1 MNMFKINQEGTMKKI
16 LCLGLMVLMGSF
28 LNNTVVAADVQVGLA
43 WVGKSGMANRVSEG
57 FVAEV
62 AELAPQIKLE
72 AQKDLQSL
80 DALKEVVDRFQ
91 KEKKAMVILRSNG
104 AEWLG
109 KNPPALPTFIG
120 GCNHPKILGAV
131 QNLERPEGNITGVTY
146 YLPVTSQF
154 DVFQAILPKMDSVLL
169 LMGKG
174 NPSAPIDQAGTKEVC
189 AKRNIKY
196 KEVMAES
203 REEVLKAVAEHKDK
217 VSAMIIGNQA
227 LVIDITKDIMAEAG
241 KTPVFSYSSEP
252 VKDGALGGFVADD
265 EKLGRM
271 LAQSLVDVVVKG
283 MAIGTVP
290 VKVDPK
296 PLFYVNAK
304 TAQKIGVEVPF
315 EILQAATVVE

>member
-1 MNMFKINQEGTMKKI
+1 MKKI
-16 LCLGLMVLMGSF
+16 LCLGLMVLIGF
-28 LNNTVVAADVQVGLA
+28 LFNNTIAAADIQVGLA
-43 WVGKSGMANRVSEG
+43 WVGKSGMSNRVAEG
-57 FVAEV
+57 FMGGV

-72 AQKDLQSL
+72 VHKDLQSL
-80 DALKEVVDRFQ
+80 DDLKGVVDRFQ

-109 KNPPALPTFIG
+109 KNPPVLPTFIG

-131 QNLERPEGNITGVTY
+131 QNLEQPEGNITGVTY

-154 DVFQAILPKMDSVLL
+154 DVFQAILPKLDSVLL
-169 LMGKG
+169 LAGKM
-174 NPSAPIDQAGTKEVC
+174 NPSAAIDQAGTKEVC
-189 AKRNIKY
+189 AKRNIQY
-196 KEVMAES
+196 IEVMAES
-203 REEVLKAVAEHKDK
+203 KEEVLKAVAKHKEK

-227 LVIDITKDIMAEAG
+227 LVIDITKEILAAAG

-265 EKLGRM
+265 HKLGRM
-271 LAQSLVDVVVKG
+271 LAQSLVEVVVKG
-283 MAIGTVP
+283 MKVAAVP

-296 PLFYVNAK
+296 PKFYVNAK

>member
-1 MNMFKINQEGTMKKI
+1 MKKI

-28 LNNTVVAADVQVGLA
+28 FSNTVVAADIQVGLA

-57 FVAEV
+57 LVTGV

-72 AQKDLQSL
+72 VHKELQSL
-80 DALKEVVDRFQ
+80 DDLKEVVDRFQ

-109 KNPPALPTFIG
+109 KNPPSLPTFIG

-131 QNLERPEGNITGVTY
+131 QNLEQPEGNITGVTY
-146 YLPVTSQF
+146 NLPVASQF
-154 DVFQAILPKMDSVLL
+154 DVFQAILPELHSVLL

-174 NPSAPIDQAGTKEVC
+174 NPSAMIDQAGTKEVC
-189 AKRNIKY
+189 AKRNIEY
-196 KEVMAES
+196 KEVMAGS
-203 REEVLKAVAEHKDK
+203 KEEALRAVAEQKEK

-227 LVIDITKDIMAEAG
+227 LVIDITKEISGAAG

-252 VKDGALGGFVADD
+252 VKEGALGGFVADD
-265 EKLGRM
+265 QKLGRM
-271 LAQSLVDVVVKG
+271 LAQSLVDVVVKRK
-283 MAIGTVP
+283 AIGTVP

-296 PLFYVNAK
+296 PKFYVNAK
-304 TAQKIGVEVPF
+304 TAQRIGVEVPF